1 MFRRPTKKQLLIRRI
16 FFSAV
21 ATLAVLIILTVTI
34 LFMLGFRLDSGNGRL
49 EQGALLQFDSTPNTA
64 DVSIDGKATGVR
76 TAGKQT
82 VSAGIHSVLYTKPG
96 YENWSRT
103 LDFAAGTLTW
113 LDYARMVPKDRTPEK
128 VASYATIVGAK
139 ASPDMKFMLLQED
152 AAVPQ
157 FQLADLRSADVK
169 LSMLDIPATVYSEAG
184 TVGVAHS
191 FAMDKWNVGGR
202 YILIKHTYNDRSE
215 WLMVDTENVS
225 QTINITRLL
234 SVNFTDLKFAG
245 TNGRTLF
252 GLVDDR
258 NIRKLDLSS
267 ATLSRAL
274 VSNVS
279 SFDLF
284 DTNTISYVGIDPND
298 PTKQV
303 AGVYRDGDDQPHVLR
318 AVDSLDT
325 VLKIAVGEYFND
337 NYVAIA
343 EGSEVTILKG
353 NYQVAGNDDM
363 TNMKPF
369 ASMSLMS
376 SVTQLSF
383 SPKSDYIV
391 AANGDSFK
399 TYEIEHSRSAGG
411 AIDSNPAAASTQLQ
425 WLDTAHLWNRQSDTL
440 VMRDFDNSNVYTIN
454 AITGDFDVTVSQ
466 NGRFIYSIGTADQGF
481 SLQRVKMIL
490 E

>member
-1 MFRRPTKKQLLIRRI
+1 MFKRPTKKQLLIRRI
-16 FFSAV
+16 FFSTV

-49 EQGALLQFDSTPNTA
+49 EQGALLQFDSTPNAA
-64 DVSIDGKATGVR
+64 DVSIDGQATGVR

-82 VSAGIHSVLYTKPG
+82 VSAGDHTVLYTKAG
-96 YENWSRT
+96 YENWSRS

-113 LDYARMVPKDRTPEK
+113 LDYARMVPKERTAEK
-128 VASYATIVGAK
+128 VATYATIIGAK

-157 FQLADLRSADVK
+157 FQLADLRSAEVRI
-169 LSMLDIPATVYSEAG
+169 STLDIPASVYSEAA
-184 TVGVAHS
+184 TAGVAHS
-191 FAMDKWNVGGR
+191 FSIDQWNDGGR
-202 YILIKHTYNDRSE
+202 YVLIKHIYNDRSE
-215 WLMVDTENVS
+215 WLMVDTENVA

-234 SVNFTDLKFAG
+234 SVTFTDLEFAG
-245 TNGRTLF
+245 TNGRSLF
-252 GLVDDR
+252 GLVDDK

-279 SFDLF
+279 SFELF
-284 DTNTISYVGIDPND
+284 DTNTISYTGTDPND
-298 PTKQV
+298 ATKQV

-318 AVDSLDT
+318 TVDSLDT

-343 EGSEVTILKG
+343 EGPEVTILKG
-353 NYQVAGNDDM
+353 NYQVTSTDDM
-363 TNMKPF
+363 TNLKPF
-369 ASMSLMS
+369 ATMSLTS
-376 SVTQLSF
+376 SVTNLSF
-383 SPKSDYIV
+383 SPTSDYIV

-411 AIDSNPAAASTQLQ
+411 TVDSSPAAASTPLQ
-425 WLDTAHLWNRQSDTL
+425 WLDTAHVWNRQNNTL
-440 VMRDFDNSNVYTIN
+440 VMRDFDNSNVYSIN
-454 AITGDFDVTVSQ
+454 AIAGDFDVTVSQ

-481 SLQRVKMIL
+481 NLQRVKMIL